1 MPEEEYQLFEE
12 VKDILD
18 ITWEDDFTDRK
29 VKRYIEEGKQL
40 LQNDAGAEID
50 FEKDLE
56 CRKLLKTYCRYARNN
71 SEEYFIE
78 NNLQDILK
86 MEVRYGKN
94 QVQSTTT

>member
-1 MPEEEYQLFEE
+1 MYESEEKLFEE
-12 VKDILD
+12 VKSVLGIIWYD
-18 ITWEDDFTDRK
+18 EFTDSQ
-29 VKRYIEEGKQL
+29 VENYISEGKQL

-50 FEKDLE
+50 FDKDLE

-94 QVQSTTT
+94 KV